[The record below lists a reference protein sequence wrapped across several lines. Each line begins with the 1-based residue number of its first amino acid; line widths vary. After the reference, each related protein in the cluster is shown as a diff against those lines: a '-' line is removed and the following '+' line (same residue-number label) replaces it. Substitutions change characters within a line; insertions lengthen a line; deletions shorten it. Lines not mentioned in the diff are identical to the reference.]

1 MPTKNLKTFGGG
13 LLGGELLGIIAQK
26 STFIAVIGTLCSGAL

>member
-1 MPTKNLKTFGGG
+1 MPTKNLKTFGGYW
-13 LLGGELLGIIAQK
+13 GELLGIIAQK